1 MSSILYDNAA
11 DDSLHHNQ
19 EVGNTIQAMRLS
31 LGVTVAELARASG
44 VPGPTLAAI
53 EQGGATT
60 RAQRDEIAVAVGW
73 LSNHRIAR
81 GPATQTTAADPS
93 EG

>member
-1 MSSILYDNAA
+1 MSSILFDNAA
-11 DDSLHHNQ
+11 DDSFNHNQ
-19 EVGNTIQAMRLS
+19 EVGSTIQAMRLS

-44 VPGPTLAAI
+44 IPGPSLAAI
-53 EQGGATT
+53 EQGGAAT

-81 GPATQTTAADPS
+81 GLATQRTAAS
-93 EG
+93 T